1 MQWGKDRI
9 KIKKGSGGK
18 IEYIVLEARA
28 TEIPL
33 KIQKGVKG
41 LLYKDREF
49 RYNLLAVVKIK
60 VKDRLGV
67 EKSLVAK
74 VEKWIVTL
82 EGLSILE
89 REEAWYSL
97 TEGSLKKLNLFFE
110 SEIPK
115 NFSNSLIN

>member
-89 REEAWYSL
+89 REEAWDSL
-97 TEGSLKKLNLFFE
+97 TEG
-110 SEIPK
+110 
-115 NFSNSLIN
+115 